1 MKILAIDPGNTESA
15 YVIWDG
21 VKIHT
26 AAKVANAE
34 MRCVLRDYIVSDQG
48 VRTEVKCV
56 AVEMIASYGMA
67 VGKSVFE
74 TCVEIGRLVQIC
86 HDRSV
91 TPTLVF
97 RMEVKQGICHSSKA
111 NDSNIRTA
119 LMDRFGV
126 KGTKKS
132 PGFFY
137 GFHADVWA
145 AFAVAV
151 VVVDRNVK
159 QLLEKI

>member
-21 VKIHT
+21 VKIHA
-26 AAKVANAE
+26 AAKVSNSE
-34 MRCVLRDYIVSDQG
+34 MRCVLRDYICDCKFALNKPS
-48 VRTEVKCV
+48 V
-56 AVEMIASYGMA
+56 AIEMIASYGMA

-86 HDRSV
+86 HDRNV

-126 KGTKKS
+126 KGTKKA

-159 QLLEKI
+159 QILEKV